1 MSDKREYPEIEFVE
15 TDTETIEGGLISA
28 YEYMTGRVVYPADP
42 VRVFIAWLADIIV
55 QQRVIINEKSKQN
68 ILRYATGEYL
78 DALSEVFKDIYR
90 LPEQPAKT
98 TFKFYI
104 SQAKNQPVFINA
116 GTRVTVDGEI
126 IFATEETLEIKPG
139 ETSGEVT
146 GVCLISGEIGNGFKP
161 GQIRE
166 IIDVF
171 SYYLKV
177 ENITESSGGADKESD
192 DAFYERIRDSQESYS
207 TAGPE
212 GAYIYHAKSASP
224 LISDVSPISPE
235 EGVVDVRVLLKNSTL
250 PGEEVLNLV
259 KEALDDKKVRP
270 MTDKV
275 IVSAPEKV
283 NFDIEVQYYI
293 PRPSASSIKIIEKDV
308 TSAIDEY
315 IIWQT
320 EKMGRDI
327 NPSKLI
333 SLIMSKGVKRVDVI
347 KPIFKVVDDGCVA
360 FLKNKK
366 VTNGGVED
374 E

>member
-1 MSDKREYPEIEFVE
+1 M
-15 TDTETIEGGLISA
+15 
-28 YEYMTGRVVYPADP
+28 
-42 VRVFIAWLADIIV
+42 
-55 QQRVIINEKSKQN
+55 
-68 ILRYATGEYL
+68 
-78 DALSEVFKDIYR
+78 
-90 LPEQPAKT
+90 
-98 TFKFYI
+98 
-104 SQAKNQPVFINA
+104 
-116 GTRVTVDGEI
+116 
-126 IFATEETLEIKPG
+126 
-139 ETSGEVT
+139 
-146 GVCLISGEIGNGFKP
+146 
-161 GQIRE
+161 
-166 IIDVF
+166 
-171 SYYLKV
+171 
-177 ENITESSGGADKESD
+177 
-192 DAFYERIRDSQESYS
+192 
-207 TAGPE
+207 
-212 GAYIYHAKSASP
+212 
-224 LISDVSPISPE
+224 
-235 EGVVDVRVLLKNSTL
+235 LLKNSTL

>member
-1 MSDKREYPEIEFVE
+1 
-15 TDTETIEGGLISA
+15 
-28 YEYMTGRVVYPADP
+28 
-42 VRVFIAWLADIIV
+42 
-55 QQRVIINEKSKQN
+55 
-68 ILRYATGEYL
+68 
-78 DALSEVFKDIYR
+78 
-90 LPEQPAKT
+90 
-98 TFKFYI
+98 
-104 SQAKNQPVFINA
+104 
-116 GTRVTVDGEI
+116 
-126 IFATEETLEIKPG
+126 
-139 ETSGEVT
+139 
-146 GVCLISGEIGNGFKP
+146 
-161 GQIRE
+161 
-166 IIDVF
+166 
-171 SYYLKV
+171 
-177 ENITESSGGADKESD
+177 
-192 DAFYERIRDSQESYS
+192 
-207 TAGPE
+207 
-212 GAYIYHAKSASP
+212 
-224 LISDVSPISPE
+224 
-235 EGVVDVRVLLKNSTL
+235 
-250 PGEEVLNLV
+250 
-259 KEALDDKKVRP
+259 